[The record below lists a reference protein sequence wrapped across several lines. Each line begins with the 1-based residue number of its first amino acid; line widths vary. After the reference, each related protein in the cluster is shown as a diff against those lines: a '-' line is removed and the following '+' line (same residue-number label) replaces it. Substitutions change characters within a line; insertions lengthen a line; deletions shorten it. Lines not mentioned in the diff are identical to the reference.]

1 MKIFVIYDKAPTS
14 EWAFFDFAELTGKNK
29 IREWL
34 DGLPE
39 VDRGRI
45 DARLLLMEGQ
55 ARWSEGW
62 VSKYVC
68 SGTLFEFRIKGKGVQ
83 YRPLGDYYGPRRFL
97 ILAGA
102 IEKGDK
108 IPSSDVE
115 TALDRHKRAK
125 RNNKHA
131 VPHQFEGES
140 NLEEND

>member
-1 MKIFVIYDKAPTS
+1 MS

-39 VDRGRI
+39 MDRGRI

-62 VSKYVC
+62 VSKYQC

-83 YRPLGDYYGPRRFL
+83 YRPLGDYYGPRRYL

-108 IPSSDVE
+108 IPSSDVK
-115 TALDRHKRAK
+115 TALDRHKRAN

-131 VPHQFEGES
+131 VRHQFEGES
-140 NLEEND
+140 DLEKDV